1 VAENGINNHQDMPG
15 DVNVELTIPI
25 PSAIDVVLDTA
36 ETRSTTI
43 VTRDSQL
50 LQPEAA
56 AD

>member
-1 VAENGINNHQDMPG
+1 VAENSINNHQDMPG

-25 PSAIDVVLDTA
+25 PSAIDVLLDTA
-36 ETRSTTI
+36 ETRSNTI

-50 LQPEAA
+50 LQPEVA